1 MHALNARDNAHDYDV
16 VNENRLNDADLE
28 INRMKR
34 TIVATLSLDRHR
46 QLHAAGWLHHF
57 AIESR
62 FDSYH
67 IVERLLQ
74 QAMKEAVNK
83 QYNTVEMTATECQ
96 QNLREYL
103 TRTGFEIRQVYYQR
117 VLANSDFRVMKSQ
130 MGINL
135 ENIKLLKDE

>member
-1 MHALNARDNAHDYDV
+1 
-16 VNENRLNDADLE
+16 
-28 INRMKR
+28 
-34 TIVATLSLDRHR
+34 
-46 QLHAAGWLHHF
+46 
-57 AIESR
+57 
-62 FDSYH
+62 
-67 IVERLLQ
+67 
-74 QAMKEAVNK
+74 MKEAVNK

-135 ENIKLLKDE
+135 ENIKLLKDEWQTDLAGTNQTRLLPTKIERFS